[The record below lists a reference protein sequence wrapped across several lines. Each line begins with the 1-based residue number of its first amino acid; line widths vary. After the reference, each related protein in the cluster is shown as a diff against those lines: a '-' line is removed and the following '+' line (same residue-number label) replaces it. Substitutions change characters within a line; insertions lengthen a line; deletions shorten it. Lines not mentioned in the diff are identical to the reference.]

1 MAIVVFVVVT
11 VLFLL
16 PFILGWLIIKFVR
29 ERRRHCDEQQ
39 SLSEQ
44 LSELEERL
52 RPITDIQ
59 MELARL
65 DEEVR
70 TRVCTI
76 EDLKLSYRDKKA
88 RLDRLAAELD
98 SLNEKSDLAD
108 VAVYEPHFDFSDS
121 EQFKNA
127 IRENRAHQ
135 KTMVREK
142 SAVICTTGWLLEG
155 SEVSGQLMID
165 RIIKLTLRAFNN
177 ECDAAIA
184 NVRWNNVDTM
194 EKRILNAQL
203 KIDELNSYVSV
214 LIAREFLNLK
224 LKELYLTHEYREK
237 LKKERDERAELARAA
252 REEQK
257 LQRDLERAEDDQA
270 NYQRLLDKAREDAAR
285 AIGPRLDALKE
296 QIKLLE
302 NDLSSAQAKVSRAQA
317 MAEMTRSGYVY
328 VISNYG
334 SFGPDVVKI
343 GLTRRLD
350 PNDRI
355 RELGDASV
363 PFPFDTHA
371 IIYSDDAPTL
381 ERTLHDHFEIVRVN
395 TENDRKEFFRAT
407 LDQVED
413 AVRSVA
419 PNAMFFKDIEAQEY
433 RETLARRS
441 STLNSIL
448 PRSEVRLPIAV

>member
-1 MAIVVFVVVT
+1 MAIVVFVLVT
-11 VLFLL
+11 ALFLL
-16 PFILGWLIIKFVR
+16 PFILGRMIIKFVR
-29 ERRRHCDEQQ
+29 ERRRRRDELKG
-39 SLSEQ
+39 LSEQ
-44 LSELEERL
+44 LAGLEERL
-52 RPITDIQ
+52 RPIIDIQ
-59 MELARL
+59 TELDRL
-65 DEEVR
+65 DKEVR
-70 TRVCTI
+70 ARVSTI
-76 EDLKLSYRDKKA
+76 EDLKRSCRDKKES
-88 RLDRLAAELD
+88 LDRLTAELD
-98 SLNEKSDLAD
+98 SLSEKNELAQ
-108 VAVYEPHFDFSDS
+108 VAMYEPHFDFSDS
-121 EQFKNA
+121 EQFRRA
-127 IRENRAHQ
+127 IRENRAQQ
-135 KTMVREK
+135 KAMVRQK
-142 SAVICTTGWLLEG
+142 SAVICTTGWSLEG
-155 SEVSGQLMID
+155 SEAKGQLMTD
-165 RIIKLTLRAFNN
+165 RAIKLTLRAFNN

-184 NVRWNNVDTM
+184 NVRWNNVETM

-237 LKKERDERAELARAA
+237 LKLERDKRAELARAA

-257 LQRDLERAEDDQA
+257 LLRDLERAEDDQD
-270 NYQRLLDKAREDAAR
+270 NYQRLLDKSREEAAR
-285 AIGPRLDALKE
+285 AMGPRLEALKE
-296 QIKLLE
+296 QIRLLE
-302 NDLSSAQAKVSRAQA
+302 NNLSSAQAKVNRAQA

-381 ERTLHDHFEIVRVN
+381 EGALHERFEAVRVN

-407 LDQVED
+407 LDQVEN
-413 AVRSVA
+413 AVRALA
-419 PNAMFFKDIEAQEY
+419 PNAIFFRDIEAQEY
-433 RETLARRS
+433 RETLMRRTS
-441 STLNSIL
+441 VLNSFL
-448 PRSEVRLPIAV
+448 TKVEVRLPVAV